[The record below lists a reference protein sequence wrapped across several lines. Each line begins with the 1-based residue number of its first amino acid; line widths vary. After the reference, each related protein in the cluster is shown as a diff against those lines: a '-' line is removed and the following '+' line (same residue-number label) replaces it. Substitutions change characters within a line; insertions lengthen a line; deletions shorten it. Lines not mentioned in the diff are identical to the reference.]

1 MTVHVLPALSD
12 NYMYLLV
19 DKTTKEAAI
28 VDPVHPQGVSVIYYE
43 EFRLVEGVC
52 KVYTVLSISIV
63 LRYSQTS
70 LIRAPWD

>member
-1 MTVHVLPALSD
+1 MTVNVLPALSD

-28 VDPVHPQGVSVIYYE
+28 VDPVHPQGVSVIHE

-52 KVYTVLSISIV
+52 KIYTAVF
-63 LRYSQTS
+63 
-70 LIRAPWD
+70 PFF